1 MLRTN
6 CDRCGESADPPKG
19 RHFAEVP
26 VTGSAPSHVMSRF
39 DLCEKCAKGLDD
51 YVKGGKLA

>member
-19 RHFAEVP
+19 RHFVETPTSTAWTERIL
-26 VTGSAPSHVMSRF
+26 ARY
-39 DLCEKCAKGLDD
+39 DLCETCAKGLDD
-51 YVKGGKLA
+51 YMKGKK